1 MGITLRPADGFNA
14 EIATDQ
20 EPQVLSE
27 ADTIALMENGKAAGY
42 SFRVELK
49 AYGYRLNFDIEK
61 KAIELAGLESFEAA
75 QQTAKGYI
83 EF

>member
-1 MGITLRPADGFNA
+1 MEITIRPADGFNA
-14 EIATDQ
+14 EIETNQ
-20 EPQVLSE
+20 GPQVLSD

-49 AYGYRLNFDIEK
+49 ACGYRLNFDIER
-61 KAIELAGLESFEAA
+61 KALELAGLESFEAA
-75 QQTAKGYI
+75 KQTAKGYI